1 MEETPLTL
9 EQVEHIPTIPREL
22 SSVRI
27 REFDESTANPEP
39 IVQDDEADHLLE
51 EFLSPAKLV
60 SVWWITTVFLRT
72 WTPSVICLSQ
82 LWGLRGG
89 RYVHSLNFKSSCFAC
104 WGGSH
109 VPVSI
114 LLLFAI
120 FSCHRCS
127 VNLSSCRLLPFHL
140 SYVTVSR
147 PYHPLEFYLKRPQLP
162 PQVIDVKYGCFS
174 FFGNFAD
181 SYHLFSYKKHFAD

>member
-27 REFDESTANPEP
+27 REFDESAANPEP

-60 SVWWITTVFLRT
+60 SVGWITAVVSRT

-82 LWGLRGG
+82 
-89 RYVHSLNFKSSCFAC
+89 
-104 WGGSH
+104 
-109 VPVSI
+109 
-114 LLLFAI
+114 
-120 FSCHRCS
+120 
-127 VNLSSCRLLPFHL
+127 
-140 SYVTVSR
+140 
-147 PYHPLEFYLKRPQLP
+147 
-162 PQVIDVKYGCFS
+162 
-174 FFGNFAD
+174 
-181 SYHLFSYKKHFAD
+181 

>member
-89 RYVHSLNFKSSCFAC
+89 RCVHSLNFKSSCFAY

-120 FSCHRCS
+120 F
-127 VNLSSCRLLPFHL
+127 P
-140 SYVTVSR
+140 VTVAVWTYRHVDCRHFICLMSLFQGHITCQNFTLKGLN
-147 PYHPLEFYLKRPQLP
+147 YHHKLLT
-162 PQVIDVKYGCFS
+162 
-174 FFGNFAD
+174 
-181 SYHLFSYKKHFAD
+181 

>member
-60 SVWWITTVFLRT
+60 SVWWITTEVLRT
-72 WTPSVICLSQ
+72 
-82 LWGLRGG
+82 GLFF
-89 RYVHSLNFKSSCFAC
+89 FKFFFTN
-104 WGGSH
+104 
-109 VPVSI
+109 SI
-114 LLLFAI
+114 SYLFI
-120 FSCHRCS
+120 
-127 VNLSSCRLLPFHL
+127 
-140 SYVTVSR
+140 TIMR
-147 PYHPLEFYLKRPQLP
+147 P
-162 PQVIDVKYGCFS
+162 
-174 FFGNFAD
+174 
-181 SYHLFSYKKHFAD
+181 

>member
-89 RYVHSLNFKSSCFAC
+89 RCVHSLNFKSICFAY

-120 FSCHRCS
+120 FPVTIAVSTYLH
-127 VNLSSCRLLPFHL
+127 VACRHFICLMSLFQGHI
-140 SYVTVSR
+140 TCR
-147 PYHPLEFYLKRPQLP
+147 NFTLKGL
-162 PQVIDVKYGCFS
+162 
-174 FFGNFAD
+174 N
-181 SYHLFSYKKHFAD
+181 YHLKLLA

>member
-89 RYVHSLNFKSSCFAC
+89 RCVHSLNFKSSCLAY

-120 FSCHRCS
+120 F
-127 VNLSSCRLLPFHL
+127 P
-140 SYVTVSR
+140 VTVAVWTYRHVACRHFICLMSLFQGHITCQNFTLKGLN
-147 PYHPLEFYLKRPQLP
+147 YHHKLLT
-162 PQVIDVKYGCFS
+162 
-174 FFGNFAD
+174 
-181 SYHLFSYKKHFAD
+181 

>member
-27 REFDESTANPEP
+27 REFDESAANPEP

-60 SVWWITTVFLRT
+60 SVWWITAVVSRT
-72 WTPSVICLSQ
+72 WTPSVIVYHNNI
-82 LWGLRGG
+82 WGLLRGG
-89 RYVHSLNFKSSCFAC
+89 SYVHSLNFKSSCFAY

-120 FSCHRCS
+120 F
-127 VNLSSCRLLPFHL
+127 P
-140 SYVTVSR
+140 VTVAVSTYLHVTCR
-147 PYHPLEFYLKRPQLP
+147 HCICPMSLFQGHMTCRNFTLKGLNYHHKLLT
-162 PQVIDVKYGCFS
+162 
-174 FFGNFAD
+174 
-181 SYHLFSYKKHFAD
+181 

>member
-89 RYVHSLNFKSSCFAC
+89 RYVHSLNFKSSCFAY

-120 FSCHRCS
+120 F
-127 VNLSSCRLLPFHL
+127 P
-140 SYVTVSR
+140 VTVAVSTYLHVTCR
-147 PYHPLEFYLKRPQLP
+147 HCICPMSLFQGHMTCRNFTLKGLNYHHKLLT
-162 PQVIDVKYGCFS
+162 
-174 FFGNFAD
+174 
-181 SYHLFSYKKHFAD
+181 